1 MWRVRFAQGRGGIVL
16 NAGGDLLSSIPL
28 RPLPP
33 AREPLLSVCVC
44 PTGMVTRG
52 RFLRRG
58 GWPWQAALRLRSS
71 RGDGRLLCGATLLSS
86 CWVLTAAHCFKRY
99 VSPLHTARAPSR
111 PVRPAPS
118 CSAAWGLRGVSEPGL
133 VCAMGTAEVR
143 AGTGP
148 EKLLAALQ
156 LQQSLDAGEE
166 EMGDCGSDVSAP

>member
-1 MWRVRFAQGRGGIVL
+1 ML
-16 NAGGDLLSSIPL
+16 
-28 RPLPP
+28 
-33 AREPLLSVCVC
+33 
-44 PTGMVTRG
+44 TRG

-156 LQQSLDAGEE
+156 LQQSLDSGEE